1 MEGLL
6 FICQNKQRDV
16 KPLNT
21 AKNDLTQGSLVK
33 RVVFFSIPFLL
44 ANIIQALYGAAD
56 LFFIGQYCTAESV
69 AAVSTA
75 TQVTQ
80 IITSIISGL
89 TLGGTVLVGKYVGMK
104 REKEVKETIGT
115 NLTLFFFVGIILTV
129 LLLTFA
135 EPILYALQTP
145 AAAFEKA
152 KEYVWVCGFGIVFIC
167 GYNAISAILRGCG
180 DSKTPLIFVAF
191 AGVLNIIGDYIFVKY
206 FQMDVSGAALATIIS
221 QGVSMF
227 CSIIYLNKKKFIFT
241 FKLSNFKIVKERAI
255 ELAKVGIPITLQE
268 CMVRLSFLYL
278 TSVTNSLGVAASS
291 AVGIASKYDVFA
303 MLPATSAA
311 SALASVV
318 AQNYGAGKYDRMNKS
333 LLVGVCFAL
342 PISMCFFL
350 WAQISPETM
359 IGLFTKDADTIRVG
373 VDFFRTCSYD
383 YIAVLFVFCF
393 NGYLNG
399 RTKTIFTMV
408 SCCFGALA
416 LRMPLIYLV
425 CKYFP
430 GTLGIIGTVAPTVSG
445 IMAVYTFIYIM
456 HLIRK
461 QKRKHRT
468 VNTYEFE

>member
-1 MEGLL
+1 MA
-6 FICQNKQRDV
+6 V
-16 KPLNT
+16 KPLGT
-21 AKNDLTQGSLVK
+21 EKNDLTQGSLVK
-33 RVVFFSIPFLL
+33 KVTLFSLPFLL

-56 LFFIGQYCTAESV
+56 LFVIGQYCSAESV

-115 NLTLFFFVGIILTV
+115 NLTLFFFAGIILTV
-129 LLLTFA
+129 LLLIFS

-145 AAAFEKA
+145 ASAFEKA
-152 KEYVWVCGFGIVFIC
+152 KEYVTVCSFGIVFIC
-167 GYNAISAILRGCG
+167 GYNAISAILRGYG

-191 AGVLNIIGDYIFVKY
+191 AGILNIIGDIVLVKY
-206 FQMDVSGAALATIIS
+206 FNMDVSGAALATIVS

-227 CSIIYLNKKKFIFT
+227 CSIIYLNKKQFVFA
-241 FKLSNFKIVKERAI
+241 FKLKNFKVVKERAL
-255 ELAKVGIPITLQE
+255 ELAKIGIPITLQE

-311 SALASVV
+311 NALASVV
-318 AQNYGAGKYDRMNKS
+318 AQNYGAGKYQRMNKS
-333 LLVGVCFAL
+333 LLVGICFAL
-342 PISMCFFL
+342 PISLCFFL

-359 IGLFTKDADTIRVG
+359 LGLFTKDSEIIKVG
-373 VDFFRTCSYD
+373 IDFFRTCSYD

-399 RTKTIFTMV
+399 RTKTLFTMI

-425 CKYFP
+425 CRYFP
-430 GTLGIIGTVAPTVSG
+430 GNLGIIGTVAPTVSG
-445 IMAVYTFIYIM
+445 IMAVYTLIYV
-456 HLIRK
+456 LCLVK
-461 QKRKHRT
+461 KRNHGDFLY
-468 VNTYEFE
+468 N

>member
-1 MEGLL
+1 MA
-6 FICQNKQRDV
+6 V
-16 KPLNT
+16 KPLGT
-21 AKNDLTQGSLVK
+21 EKNDLTQGSLVK
-33 RVVFFSIPFLL
+33 KVILFSLPFLL

-56 LFFIGQYCTAESV
+56 LFVIGQYCSAESV

-115 NLTLFFFVGIILTV
+115 NLTLFFFAGIILTV
-129 LLLTFA
+129 LLLIFS

-145 AAAFEKA
+145 KAAFEKA
-152 KEYVWVCGFGIVFIC
+152 KEYVTVCSFGIVFIC
-167 GYNAISAILRGCG
+167 GYNAISAILRGYG

-191 AGVLNIIGDYIFVKY
+191 AGILNIIGDIVLVKY
-206 FQMDVSGAALATIIS
+206 FHMDVSGAALATIVS

-227 CSIIYLNKKKFIFT
+227 CSVIYLNKKQFVFT
-241 FKLSNFKIVKERAI
+241 FKLKNFRVVKARAL
-255 ELAKVGIPITLQE
+255 ELAKIGIPITLQE

-311 SALASVV
+311 NALASVV
-318 AQNYGAGKYDRMNKS
+318 AQNYGAGKYRRMNKS
-333 LLVGVCFAL
+333 LLVGICFAL
-342 PISMCFFL
+342 PISLCFFL

-359 IGLFTKDADTIRVG
+359 LGLFTNDSEIIEVG
-373 VDFFRTCSYD
+373 TDFFRTCSYD

-399 RTKTIFTMV
+399 RTKTLFTMI

-425 CKYFP
+425 CRYFP
-430 GTLGIIGTVAPTVSG
+430 GNLGIIGTVAPTVSG
-445 IMAVYTFIYIM
+445 IMAVYTLIYVL
-456 HLIRK
+456 HLVRK
-461 QKRKHRT
+461 QKCEKT
-468 VNTYEFE
+468 AY